1 MVGALKYIKNSLVL
15 NFIAHY
21 FLWVI
26 TFLISR
32 IVFLLYHFSDVSSE
46 SFSEIV
52 SSVFI
57 GLKLDFSAAV
67 YFSAIPFLLLFLFN
81 VFRIAFIKK
90 LILFYYFI
98 IGFGLGLLVFSE
110 LELYS
115 AWGYKMHY
123 KVLKHLANPS
133 EVYGTANFMQIVLGI
148 SGALIYGGGLL
159 IISNKIIEFVHKFK
173 WKELIIY
180 FTVIPALL
188 FVALRGGLNQIPVQ
202 VGDVFY
208 SKNNTLNYAATNSV
222 WYFGHSILENTS
234 DIDETKYQF
243 YTEEEAKFI
252 FDDIYR
258 CSNDS
263 IQSPLKSSRPNIVYI
278 ILESWTADLIEVLG
292 GEKGVTPFFNSLSEG
307 GILFTNF
314 YASGERSDQGIAT
327 ILSGFPAQPTTSIVS
342 QTSKYEKLPCINKD
356 LKIEGYSSLFV
367 FGGQLNYGNIK
378 SYLVYNQFDKLVE
391 ESDFEADD
399 NLHGKLGWHDEVVL
413 PRFFSEINQLN
424 EPFFANVFTLSTHEP
439 FDIPK
444 KNFIDWKGE
453 FPDYIN
459 AAYYADSCLKNFFE
473 QAKTQEWYQNTLFV
487 LVADHGHHSH
497 KKHDFFSPEYRK
509 IPLLLVGDAIV
520 DALKG
525 LKIEAPKSQSD
536 ISASILSFMGINNSQ
551 YIYSKNLLDTTC
563 NSFAYYSHINGFGW
577 VERDGY
583 MVYNIMTEKYL
594 HSSNEEFE
602 KKNSQKGKAYL
613 QILMDDYFRK

>member
-1 MVGALKYIKNSLVL
+1 MVGAFKYIKNSLVL

-26 TFLISR
+26 VFLISR
-32 IVFLLYHFSDVSSE
+32 IVFLLYHFSDVSND
-46 SFSEIV
+46 SFSEIIY
-52 SSVFI
+52 SIFI

-67 YFSAIPFLLLFLFN
+67 YFSAIPFLFLLLLYAFN
-81 VFRIAFIKK
+81 FSFIKK
-90 LILFYYFI
+90 MLLAYYFI
-98 IGFGLGLLVFSE
+98 VGFALGLLIFSE

-133 EVYGTANFMQIVLGI
+133 EVFGTASFMQIVLGFA
-148 SGALIYGGGLL
+148 GALIYGGGLL
-159 IISNKIIEFVHKFK
+159 IISNRITGFASKFS
-173 WKELIIY
+173 WKEVITY
-180 FTVIPALL
+180 FTVIPIIL
-188 FVALRGGLNQIPVQ
+188 FIALRGGLNQIPVQ

-234 DIDETKYQF
+234 DIDESKYQF
-243 YTEEEAKFI
+243 YSHEEAKSI
-252 FDDIYR
+252 VNDIYK
-258 CSNDS
+258 CSDDS
-263 IQSPLKSSRPNIVYI
+263 ISSPLKSNRPNIVYI

-292 GEKGVTPFFNSLSEG
+292 GEKRVTPFFNSLSEE

-327 ILSGFPAQPTTSIVS
+327 ILSGFPAQPTTSIIS
-342 QTSKYEKLPCINKD
+342 QTSKYEKLPCVNRDFKSQ
-356 LKIEGYSSLFV
+356 GYSSLFV

-391 ESDFEADD
+391 ESDFDAED
-399 NLHGKLGWHDEVVL
+399 NLHGKLGWQDEVVF
-413 PRFFSEINQLN
+413 PRFLSEINELK

-444 KNFIDWKGE
+444 NNFIDWKGE
-453 FPDYIN
+453 YPDYIN
-459 AAYYADSCLKNFFE
+459 AAYYADSCLKYFFE
-473 QAKTQEWYQNTLFV
+473 QAKKQEWYQNTLFI

-509 IPLLLVGDAIV
+509 IPLLLVGDV
-520 DALKG
+520 LQDTLKG
-525 LKIEAPKSQSD
+525 VKINVAKSQSD
-536 ISASILSFMGINNSQ
+536 ISASILNFMGMDNSQ
-551 YIYSKNLLDTTC
+551 YIYSKNLLDTNC

-577 VERDGY
+577 VEEDGY

-594 HSSNEEFE
+594 HSSSEEFE

-613 QILMDDYFRK
+613 QVLMDDYFKK